1 MLCDACKQNEATVHF
16 TRIVMEKMQQ
26 VDLCES
32 CSKKN
37 NATDP
42 ESFSFADL
50 LLGLGA
56 AQEIEQASGPEL
68 KCATCGYTQAD
79 FKKSGR
85 FGCADC
91 YQTFSEGLEV
101 LLKSMHKGTRHIGKA
116 PVSMQQSRDAS
127 GKLKQLQKR
136 LEKAVLEEDYET
148 AAALRDEIRQ
158 TREKLGNVPA

>member
-1 MLCDACKQNEATVHF
+1 MLCNVCKENEATVHF
-16 TRIVMEKMQQ
+16 TQVHMDKMKQ
-26 VDLCES
+26 VDLCEA

-42 ESFSFADL
+42 ENFSFADL
-50 LLGLGA
+50 LLGVGA
-56 AQEIEQASGPEL
+56 AQEIEEPSGPEL
-68 KCATCGYTQAD
+68 KCPACGYTHAD

-85 FGCADC
+85 FGCAEC

-101 LLKSMHKGTRHIGKA
+101 LLKSMHKGTQHKGKA
-116 PVSMQQSRDAS
+116 PVSMQQFRDAS

-136 LEKAVLEEDYET
+136 LEKAILEEDYET

-158 TREKLGNVPA
+158 AREKLGNVPA